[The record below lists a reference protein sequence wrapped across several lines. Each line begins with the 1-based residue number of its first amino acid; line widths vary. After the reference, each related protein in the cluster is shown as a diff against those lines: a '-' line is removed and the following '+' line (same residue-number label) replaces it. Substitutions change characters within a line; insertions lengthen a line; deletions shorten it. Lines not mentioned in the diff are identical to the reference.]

1 MDYFLERFIKG
12 LNLNAWLKSKNKK
25 TKNDFENDSFK
36 LMNNA
41 VFWITMK
48 NVRKPRDI
56 KLLTTERRK
65 YYLVSEPHFHAT
77 KFFTGSLLALEIKK
91 TEILMNKLSS

>member
-41 VFWITMK
+41 VF
-48 NVRKPRDI
+48 
-56 KLLTTERRK
+56 
-65 YYLVSEPHFHAT
+65 
-77 KFFTGSLLALEIKK
+77 
-91 TEILMNKLSS
+91 